1 MIVWRS
7 VLISRKACAVNA
19 CQRAL
24 SGLLVSAIAGCTVL
38 PHEPDTDRTT
48 LLLQRQLHIRHG
60 TSNDI
65 ATALT
70 DARARLLAQP
80 ELANR
85 VELALLLTLPGAS
98 AEQSH
103 EAMELLKAC
112 DSPIPND
119 PAVALCAITG
129 GLLDKA
135 FAAEQKVHTLEE
147 DAKES
152 ERRALELQRQLGALY
167 AQSAA
172 KLESEA
178 QKRLRVLERQ
188 IAEQRTQLEG
198 MRQQLQELQNIER
211 SIETRRETP
220 VEGSRKP

>member
-24 SGLLVSAIAGCTVL
+24 SVLLVSAIAACTVL

-135 FAAEQKVHTLEE
+135 SAAEQKVHALEE

-188 IAEQRTQLEG
+188 IAEQRTQLEA